1 MNKKQVNLFSEGVEK
16 SEENIKI
23 IRDSRYHIQETRFE
37 IPYTRAQI
45 RDARYEMPDT
55 RNQIRETI
63 YEKPDPRNQIR
74 DAICLNY
81 CNRMK
86 TKQSGT
92 VKMSNKNKKS
102 PLREF
107 FTFSVCS
114 AP

>member
-23 IRDSRYHIQETRFE
+23 IKDSRGT
-37 IPYTRAQI
+37 
-45 RDARYEMPDT
+45 
-55 RNQIRETI
+55 IRETI

-74 DAICLNY
+74 DAVCLSY